1 MNNEP
6 LNKDL
11 NNKIL
16 IFYLEKIVDKLKHNE
31 ISDDDLEK
39 IYKIIFENASNC
51 DMDLADN
58 DSKHTL
64 SYIFLGWYLNENLKD
79 NNLFSNDK
87 DVNID

>member
-1 MNNEP
+1 MDNEP
-6 LNKDL
+6 L
-11 NNKIL
+11 NKIL
-16 IFYLEKIVDKLKHNE
+16 IFYLEKVINKLKLNE

-51 DMDLADN
+51 DVDLSDK
-58 DSKHTL
+58 DSKDIL
-64 SYIFLGWYLNENLKD
+64 SYIFTGWYINENLKD

>member
-1 MNNEP
+1 MDNEP
-6 LNKDL
+6 L

-16 IFYLEKIVDKLKHNE
+16 IFYLEKIINKLKLNE

-51 DMDLADN
+51 DVDLSN
-58 DSKHTL
+58 KESKDIL
-64 SYIFLGWYLNENLKD
+64 SYIFLGWYINENLKD

>member
-1 MNNEP
+1 MDNEP
-6 LNKDL
+6 L

-16 IFYLEKIVDKLKHNE
+16 IFYLEKVINKLKLNE

-51 DMDLADN
+51 DVDLSN
-58 DSKHTL
+58 KESKDIL
-64 SYIFLGWYLNENLKD
+64 SYIFLGLYINENLKD

>member
-1 MNNEP
+1 MDNEP
-6 LNKDL
+6 L

-16 IFYLEKIVDKLKHNE
+16 IFYLEKVINKLKLNE

-51 DMDLADN
+51 DVDLSDK
-58 DSKHTL
+58 DSKDIL
-64 SYIFLGWYLNENLKD
+64 SYIFTGWYINENLKD

>member
-1 MNNEP
+1 MDNEP
-6 LNKDL
+6 L

-16 IFYLEKIVDKLKHNE
+16 IFYLEKVINKLKRNE
-31 ISDDDLEK
+31 ISDYDLEK

-51 DMDLADN
+51 DVDLSN
-58 DSKHTL
+58 KESKDIL
-64 SYIFLGWYLNENLKD
+64 SYIFLGWYINENLKD

>member
-1 MNNEP
+1 MDNEP
-6 LNKDL
+6 L

-16 IFYLEKIVDKLKHNE
+16 IFYLEKIINKLKLNE

-51 DMDLADN
+51 DVDLSDK
-58 DSKHTL
+58 DSKDIL
-64 SYIFLGWYLNENLKD
+64 SYIFTGWYINENLKD

>member
-1 MNNEP
+1 MDNEP
-6 LNKDL
+6 L

-16 IFYLEKIVDKLKHNE
+16 IFYLEKVINKLKLNE

-51 DMDLADN
+51 DVDLSN
-58 DSKHTL
+58 KESKDIL
-64 SYIFLGWYLNENLKD
+64 SYIFLGWYINENLKD

>member
-6 LNKDL
+6 L

-16 IFYLEKIVDKLKHNE
+16 IFYLEKIINKLKRNE

-51 DMDLADN
+51 DVDLSN
-58 DSKHTL
+58 KESKDIL
-64 SYIFLGWYLNENLKD
+64 SYIFLGWYINENLKD